1 MARTEKQIL
10 EEMDTI
16 QATLPELSGLT
27 SRSQTALYG
36 LLKRLWVL
44 LTMSLETQLE
54 RIVTDVT
61 TALDAKEVGTL
72 RWYVEQAKLF
82 QYGDP
87 VVVSRGRVGYAEI
100 DPTKRIVAQ
109 ASAVED
115 AETGRITIKAVKKQ
129 GANLIGIRDDELT
142 AFKEYMRDVK
152 YAGVALDVVS
162 MWPNELKMIC
172 QVRVDRQVLTAE
184 GNSLATPNV
193 NVVLNSIQA
202 FLQNLPFD
210 SVFRW
215 TELTDFMQTVP
226 GIKDFVILQTWQR
239 FGLENS
245 GSVAWTEFSGQY
257 VSRAGHMRLVVG
269 ESTFTYS

>member
-1 MARTEKQIL
+1 MARTEKQIT
-10 EEMDTI
+10 EEMDAI

-27 SRSQTALYG
+27 SKSQTAVYTLF
-36 LLKRLWVL
+36 KRLWVL
-44 LTMSLETQLE
+44 LVIALETQFDRL
-54 RIVTDVT
+54 VKDVT
-61 TALDAKEVGTL
+61 AALDAKEVGTL

-87 VVVSRGRVGYAEI
+87 VVVSRGRVGYSEV
-100 DPTKRIVAQ
+100 DPAKRIVAQ

-115 AETGRITIKAVKKQ
+115 PETGRIMIKAVKKQ
-129 GANLIGIRDDELT
+129 GASLIGIRDDELT

-162 MWPNELKMIC
+162 MWPNELKLVC

-184 GNSLATPNV
+184 GNSLTVANT
-193 NVVLNSIQA
+193 NVVLNSIGA

-226 GIKDFVILQTWQR
+226 GIKDFVILQSWQR
-239 FGLENS
+239 FGLENN
-245 GSVAWTEFSGQY
+245 GSTTWTEFSGQY

-269 ESTFTYS
+269 ESTITYI